1 MLLLMQVFG
10 DLDPADRDL
19 AAWGE
24 PLQRAFDDFTVW
36 RKSHKISSSQKR
48 FKYRMLHREGYGF
61 FLNCKAFNAR
71 LVCEWLLSVM
81 IKIKA
86 LPPPGMIHDDRF
98 DLCETALMLA
108 MISYQHFLFTK

>member
-48 FKYRMLHREGYGF
+48 FKYRMLHREGSVF